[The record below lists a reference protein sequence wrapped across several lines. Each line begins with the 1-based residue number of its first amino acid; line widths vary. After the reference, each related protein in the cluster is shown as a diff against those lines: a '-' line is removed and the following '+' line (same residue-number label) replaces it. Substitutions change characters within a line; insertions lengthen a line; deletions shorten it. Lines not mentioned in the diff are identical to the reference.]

1 MPPTRKPASKARQRA
16 PGLSTSASRIARP
29 LLADNETNHRS
40 STRQEQL
47 RETFATTSSSQA
59 KKREQEEWNETHR
72 GCLDILGDA
81 DDDYQKL
88 SAQVMQQRQEAQQK
102 LQQLRSEHLQATAT
116 NRQLVTERQKA
127 LHEKQQCLGK
137 IQRLETDIAQLK
149 QQLET
154 ASDQT
159 TEQMISQGIESELE
173 TAHGDLMGVATRLWK
188 KIQEQQN
195 KRFGLEFPQSD
206 VMQPP
211 TWDELE
217 WTIWSTGPEH
227 ATGPSHDERIFVGYP
242 TDADDAPNQPVWSS
256 FLRSVRH

>member
-211 TWDELE
+211 TWTNSNGQFGALDP
-217 WTIWSTGPEH
+217 STLPGPPMTN
-227 ATGPSHDERIFVGYP
+227 AFSLDTQQTQTMPQI
-242 TDADDAPNQPVWSS
+242 NQYGALS
-256 FLRSVRH
+256 